1 MQNGYCELKSL
12 EGAESGLECFRI
24 LEILPR
30 NFLEFRIELNK
41 GGQVTN
47 WKQFWFITA
56 TLTHTSPVRVQPRKE
71 NKVLSYYYSLLFL

>member
-47 WKQFWFITA
+47 
-56 TLTHTSPVRVQPRKE
+56 
-71 NKVLSYYYSLLFL
+71 